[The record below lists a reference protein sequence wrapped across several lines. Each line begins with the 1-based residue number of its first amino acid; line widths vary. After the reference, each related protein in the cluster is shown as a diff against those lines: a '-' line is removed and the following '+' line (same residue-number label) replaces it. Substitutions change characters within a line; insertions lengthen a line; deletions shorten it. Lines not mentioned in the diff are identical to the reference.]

1 METPIGSAPV
11 REPTLSAAADLSPK
25 LHLTAR
31 RPRCAPAWFGEL
43 PKRILPEEMIE
54 ERAATMPNP
63 ATNTYNADEWL
74 VRYCL

>member
-1 METPIGSAPV
+1 MRPCVSRHSPQRPNSPRSSTSP
-11 REPTLSAAADLSPK
+11 AAARPPA
-25 LHLTAR
+25 TPAR
-31 RPRCAPAWFGEL
+31 FGEL

-63 ATNTYNADEWL
+63 AMNTYNADEWL

>member
-11 REPTLSAAADLSPK
+11 RKPTLSAAAELSPK
-25 LHLTAR
+25 LHLTGR
-31 RPRCAPAWFGEL
+31 RPPATPARFGEL

-63 ATNTYNADEWL
+63 AMNTYNADEWL